1 MRIEIVRTGGE
12 ERVEINDYRFAL
24 GLRSEGR
31 CITSFVEGGYIVTA
45 ESAISLTTK
54 KGFYLLV
61 QATRL
66 PYKTGL

>member
-1 MRIEIVRTGGE
+1 MEFGERQLTNPFATGGQS
-12 ERVEINDYRFAL
+12 DQKQ
-24 GLRSEGR
+24 
-31 CITSFVEGGYIVTA
+31 VEGGYIVTA